1 MVVRNGFQVPLKVSP
16 VVVPS
21 LNAGA
26 NELLYSEMSAITL
39 LTSHDTN
46 STTAAAAGCAQ
57 KQIVVHQFEQTQIAV
72 AAVGSTC

>member
-16 VVVPS
+16 VVVPA

-46 STTAAAAGCAQ
+46 STTAAAGCAQ